1 MEGVGIYWC
10 LTEMLFESEGH
21 MPFDIDLLSYDLRSE
36 SKVISGVIDIAFN
49 TKEGEVYSD
58 WIIQELLDRL
68 EAYNKKVEG
77 KSKAGIMSG
86 EARRNKKLLSNKGE
100 HLLNKDEHVFDCV
113 EQKES
118 SVEQNE
124 LSKDKLSYPILSD
137 ENISDDILSDPIP
150 TVEKNRVV
158 MLSEEKKSEYKS
170 SDAKLSDPMETDDKG
185 IDVNLMNNS
194 ITVNKKKPYVIHPVR
209 LNVIH
214 EYLKHFGYSEIST
227 KLIPPSDRDGLDYT
241 DDPESFSKKYYK
253 YLPKEIKEILK
264 HVDNETGL
272 PIRYDVNGLSTL
284 LNIAIDGIDR
294 LKRYNLKEFKLNNN

>member
-1 MEGVGIYWC
+1 
-10 LTEMLFESEGH
+10 MLFESEGH
-21 MPFDIDLLSYDLRSE
+21 MPFDIDLFSYELRSE
-36 SKVISGVIDIAFN
+36 SRVILGVIDIAFN
-49 TKEGEVYSD
+49 IKEGELFSD
-58 WIIQELLDRL
+58 WIIEELLERL

-86 EARRNKKLLSNKGE
+86 VARRNKKLLSNKGE
-100 HLLNKDEHVFDCV
+100 QLLNKDEHVFDCV
-113 EQKES
+113 EQEDFP
-118 SVEQNE
+118 VEQNE

-150 TVEKNRVV
+150 SVEKNRVV

-170 SDAKLSDPMETDDKG
+170 SDDILSDPMETDD
-185 IDVNLMNNS
+185 NS
-194 ITVNKKKPYVIHPVR
+194 IKVNEKKPYVIHPVR

-241 DDPESFSKKYYK
+241 DDPESFGKKYYK
-253 YLPKEIKEILK
+253 YLPNEIRTILK
-264 HVDNETGL
+264 HIDNKTGK
-272 PIRYDVNGLSTL
+272 PIEYDVKGLSNL